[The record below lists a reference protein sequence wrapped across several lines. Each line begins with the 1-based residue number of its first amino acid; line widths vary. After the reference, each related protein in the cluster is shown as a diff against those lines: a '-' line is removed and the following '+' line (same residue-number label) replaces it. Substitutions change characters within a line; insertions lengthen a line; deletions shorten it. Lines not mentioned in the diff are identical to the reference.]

1 MPRERR
7 EFDRRSGVKDPS
19 LIVIACEGEKTE
31 QDYFNSISE
40 LCDEL
45 GSRLQLKV
53 LPPREEGHSA
63 PRHVL
68 DQMDKYKKEF
78 GIKVNDELCLVIDR
92 DKQSWTEATISEVAQ
107 FCHAKQYI
115 LALSNPCFELWLLI
129 HHYDVMLLGEDENRS
144 ILRNKNGYMKSK
156 LRDVIGQY
164 NPSSI
169 NIHDFWGVTEIAI
182 DRAKRLDVNPAERWP
197 NEIGSRV
204 YIIMEKIRQS
214 INNQL

>member
-1 MPRERR
+1 
-7 EFDRRSGVKDPS
+7 
-19 LIVIACEGEKTE
+19 
-31 QDYFNSISE
+31 
-40 LCDEL
+40 
-45 GSRLQLKV
+45 
-53 LPPREEGHSA
+53 
-63 PRHVL
+63 
-68 DQMDKYKKEF
+68 
-78 GIKVNDELCLVIDR
+78 LVIDR

-129 HHYDVMLLGEDENRS
+129 HHYDVMLLGEDEKRS

>member
-31 QDYFNSISE
+31 QDYFNQISE

-53 LPPREEGHSA
+53 LPPRKEGHSA

-78 GIKVNDELCLVIDR
+78 GIKVDDELCLVIDR

-107 FCHAKQYI
+107 CCHAKKYI

-129 HHYDVMLLGEDENRS
+129 HHCDVAILGDAEKGN
-144 ILRNKNGYMKSK
+144 ILRNRGGYMKNK
-156 LRDVIGQY
+156 LREVVGQY

-169 NIHDFWGVTEIAI
+169 DINDFWRLTEIAI
-182 DRAKRLDVNPAERWP
+182 DRARRLDVNPDDRWP

-204 YIIMEKIRQS
+204 YIIIDKIRQS
-214 INNQL
+214 ING